1 MNAKN
6 VLQKKLSKERMQ
18 SKSQDF
24 EVYQKDTPVCKQEE
38 DNLAENLQCT
48 AEAW

>member
-6 VLQKKLSKERMQ
+6 VLQEKLMKERMQ
-18 SKSQDF
+18 SNLKTLRHTKKILLYAD
-24 EVYQKDTPVCKQEE
+24 KEE
-38 DNLAENLQCT
+38 DNLMENLQCT

>member
-6 VLQKKLSKERMQ
+6 VLQKKLSKEHMQ
-18 SKSQDF
+18 SSPKTLKHTRKILL
-24 EVYQKDTPVCKQEE
+24 YAK
-38 DNLAENLQCT
+38 DNLEENLQCT